1 MWRASFLLA
10 FALAFFLATGARADD
25 PAPTSPP
32 GPSTTAPA
40 SVPVTAPVTAPVQR
54 RWYGWELILG
64 DLGAVAVTVAVGVS
78 TPPDLL
84 VGMASGGVI
93 YVLSGPAIH
102 IANGNGLGAG
112 LSLLMRAGL
121 PVVGGLVG
129 SATCRC
135 SDQYL
140 EPFFAVVIGGSLG
153 ILTASV
159 IDAAVLGWKPA
170 ETAPAVPVAPATSL
184 LTWTPTAGVVY
195 DASHRAAPTLGVTG
209 SF

>member
-1 MWRASFLLA
+1 MRRASFLLA
-10 FALAFFLATGARADD
+10 FALAVFPAVGARADD
-25 PAPTSPP
+25 A
-32 GPSTTAPA
+32 APA
-40 SVPVTAPVTAPVQR
+40 APPAAPATVPVTAPVQR

-64 DLGAVAVTVAVGVS
+64 DLGAVAVTVAVGVP
-78 TPPDLL
+78 TRDAGAGL
-84 VGMASGGVI
+84 ASGAVT

-112 LSLLMRAGL
+112 LSLFMRAGL

-129 SATCRC
+129 SATCGC
-135 SDQYL
+135 SNEYL

-170 ETAPAVPVAPATSL
+170 ETAPAMPVAPATSM